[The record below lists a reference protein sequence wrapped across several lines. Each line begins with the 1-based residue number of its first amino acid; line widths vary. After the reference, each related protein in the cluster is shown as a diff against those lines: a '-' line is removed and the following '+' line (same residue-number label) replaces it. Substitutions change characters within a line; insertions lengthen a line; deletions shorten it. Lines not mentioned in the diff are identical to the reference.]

1 MAIYRSDQSQ
11 LTFGAEAA
19 QGGSPE
25 MQTGARVDSGEFD
38 TTLAAV
44 ANAGDASIVVAGDTG
59 DIVVGDHIRIGG
71 ENGANAGATTKV
83 EFEVRR
89 IVFSSSTTVYLD
101 RPLGFYHASGEHVEQ
116 VNANLTGS
124 NQFFNYITQVPG
136 VYETV
141 TVPDMTPSI
150 EPRYYLGTA
159 AKRQAAEFYAGQQTF
174 SGSLGGM
181 VLLNA
186 NPLRFPIGKMTT
198 VPSAVASDTI
208 TLDGEVRKGDIYI
221 DCQGGDVGNLA
232 VNDYVQ
238 ITDAAGATT
247 TSEVRQLLAE
257 PATDIFRLDKPLR
270 FNHPDVSLIHE
281 VSGGATPSG
290 YFTHT
295 ITPENDLDTISWH
308 VHMRDSGETAA
319 NDFDRRYYGGMV
331 DSATITAEEGGLLTF
346 GWDTVNF
353 MGMVHNQAK
362 VSQSDVDI
370 GSEAAL
376 TTLYNSS
383 DQPAGMPKYALMNT
397 ISGTD
402 DISFPSNNPYYFSQG
417 SVKFMGQEIAR
428 MRSFNI
434 SISNA
439 TEPRYYISGRYDR
452 NRGPSE
458 IREGRKSYTM
468 SCTLAL
474 PDTGA
479 AGTAISR
486 DNATEIFKQL
496 ILEGN
501 YGDALGMEGFNVSLK
516 FIRGTNDSIEIVIP
530 DDYTSGTESGG
541 ADPGINNQGA
551 FITSAPHNITGDGS
565 ALQVDVDM
573 IFRSLKIVVVD
584 SVGSYA

>member
-1 MAIYRSDQSQ
+1 MAILRSDQSQ
-11 LTFGAEAA
+11 LTFAAEAA

-25 MQTGARVDSGEFD
+25 MQTGNLPGTRLD
-38 TTLAAV
+38 TTLAAA
-44 ANAGDASIVVAGDTG
+44 ANAGDISIVVAGTTNIAISDHVRVGG
-59 DIVVGDHIRIGG
+59 D
-71 ENGANAGATTKV
+71 NGADSSASTVV

-89 IVFSSSTTVYLD
+89 IVHYSGTTVYLD
-101 RPLGFYHASGEHVEQ
+101 RPLAFYHASGEHVEQ
-116 VNANLTGS
+116 VDANETTS
-124 NQFFNYITQVPG
+124 NKFFNYITQVPG
-136 VYETV
+136 VYESV
-141 TVPDMTPSI
+141 TVPDMVPTI
-150 EPRYYLGTA
+150 EPRYYLGTT
-159 AKRQAAEFYAGQQTF
+159 AKRQAAEFYAGQQTY
-174 SGSLGGM
+174 SGSISGM

-186 NPLRFPIGKMTT
+186 NPLRFPIGKMIT

-208 TLDGEVRKGDIYI
+208 LLDGAVKKGDIYI
-221 DCQGGDVGNLA
+221 DCDGGDVGNLA
-232 VNDYVQ
+232 VNDYIQ
-238 ITDAAGATT
+238 ITDASGGTT
-247 TSEVRQLLAE
+247 ESEVRQIIAE

-270 FNHPDVSLIHE
+270 FDHPDDSLVHE

-295 ITPENDLDTISWH
+295 ITPENDLDTLTWH
-308 VHMRDSGETAA
+308 VHMRDSSETAA

-362 VSQSDVDI
+362 VSQADVDV

-376 TTLYNSS
+376 TAIYNSDS
-383 DQPAGMPKYALMNT
+383 PTSGMPKYGLMNSIT
-397 ISGTD
+397 AD
-402 DISFPSNNPYYFSQG
+402 DIDFPSNNPYYFSQG

-434 SISNA
+434 NISNA

-474 PDTGA
+474 PDTGVA
-479 AGTAISR
+479 ATGIAR

-501 YGDALGMEGFNVSLK
+501 YGDALGMEGFNISLT
-516 FIRGTNDSIEIVIP
+516 FTRGTNDSIQIVIP

-541 ADPGINNQGA
+541 AEPGINQQGA

-573 IFRSLKIVVVD
+573 IFRSLKIIVTD
-584 SVGSYA
+584 SVPSYS

>member
-1 MAIYRSDQSQ
+1 MAP
-11 LTFGAEAA
+11 T
-19 QGGSPE
+19 
-25 MQTGARVDSGEFD
+25 
-38 TTLAAV
+38 
-44 ANAGDASIVVAGDTG
+44 
-59 DIVVGDHIRIGG
+59 
-71 ENGANAGATTKV
+71 
-83 EFEVRR
+83 
-89 IVFSSSTTVYLD
+89 
-101 RPLGFYHASGEHVEQ
+101 
-116 VNANLTGS
+116 
-124 NQFFNYITQVPG
+124 
-136 VYETV
+136 
-141 TVPDMTPSI
+141 I

-159 AKRQAAEFYAGQQTF
+159 AKRQAAEFYSGQQTYA
-174 SGSLGGM
+174 GSLGGM

-198 VPSAVASDTI
+198 VPSSVVGGSAI
-208 TLDGEVRKGDIYI
+208 TLAAEAKKGDIYI
-221 DCQGGDVGNLA
+221 QL
-232 VNDYVQ
+232 
-238 ITDAAGATT
+238 AGAYSALDDDEYLQLEDTD
-247 TSEVRQLLAE
+247 TSNTEVRQALDE
-257 PATDIFRLDKPLR
+257 PVDSYFRLDKPLR
-270 FNHPDVSLIHE
+270 FNHDSGVSCE
-281 VSGGATPSG
+281 VVSAAAT
-290 YFTHT
+290 YTHT